1 VVNPFKPREKRSMP
15 LPYRILAFAAL
26 LGLALPIHAQDRPG
40 DVSGSWIFTVVTEN
54 GTGTPAVTLEQEGER
69 IRGTYSSDRLGDRP
83 LQGTMKGDTLTFVL
97 MPGAD
102 GMGVP
107 LTFVGTLR
115 GDGSIHGA
123 VDFDGMGGATFTAR
137 RRPS

>member
-1 VVNPFKPREKRSMP
+1 MP
-15 LPYRILAFAAL
+15 LPSPIPLFVALVLLAAPL
-26 LGLALPIHAQDRPG
+26 QAQERPV
-40 DVSGSWIFTVVTEN
+40 DLSGTWVVTVVTEN
-54 GTGTPAVTLEQEGER
+54 GTGTPTVTLDQEGER

-83 LQGTMKGDTLTFVL
+83 LQGTLKGDTLNFVL

-102 GMGVP
+102 GVGVP
-107 LTFVGTLR
+107 LTFVGTVR

>member
-1 VVNPFKPREKRSMP
+1 MS
-15 LPYRILAFAAL
+15 LPHRIAAVAALLAFA
-26 LGLALPIHAQDRPG
+26 LPLHAQDRTV
-40 DVSGSWIFTVVTEN
+40 DVSGTWIFTVVTEN
-54 GTGTPAVTLEQEGER
+54 GTGTPTVTLDQEGER

-83 LQGTMKGDTLTFVL
+83 LQGTLKGDTLTFVL

-107 LTFVGTLR
+107 LTFVGTVM
-115 GDGSIHGA
+115 GDGSIEGS

-137 RRPS
+137 RRPA